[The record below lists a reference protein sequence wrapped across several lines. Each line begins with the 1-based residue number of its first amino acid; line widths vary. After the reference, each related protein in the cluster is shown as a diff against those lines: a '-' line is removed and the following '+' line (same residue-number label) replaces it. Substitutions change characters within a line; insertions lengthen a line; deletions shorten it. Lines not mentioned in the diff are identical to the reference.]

1 MGTRVVVFSFHFRFR
16 LVLFCFFFLWRE
28 VTATS
33 STRPSPC
40 FFRPDVDT
48 ETKNCHMKT
57 TGARRRRTWGTIIM
71 GTFLFLFFIL
81 ATLQDHERLL
91 SAHYSLLQ
99 TLYPLPCSTTP
110 SIHFPLHFRSAG
122 LCENELLTA
131 HLKKVLDVFNHTT
144 SPLIALNHGEKV
156 TDREMLDFVMNST

>member
-1 MGTRVVVFSFHFRFR
+1 
-16 LVLFCFFFLWRE
+16 
-28 VTATS
+28 
-33 STRPSPC
+33 
-40 FFRPDVDT
+40 
-48 ETKNCHMKT
+48 
-57 TGARRRRTWGTIIM
+57 M
-71 GTFLFLFFIL
+71 GTFVFFIL

-144 SPLIALNHGEKV
+144 SPLIALNHGEKSYGQKNAGLCY
-156 TDREMLDFVMNST
+156 ELDLKETTFVQGNARKVSLPSPK